1 MNKLNLSFA
10 CLVETRANEERV
22 IHFCNKFT
30 KKWEWVVIP
39 SWVCHA
45 AGVGEWEIIIL
56 WKKRFG
62 KITPVA
68 FSHFTLYLVISS
80 DKSKDWIMSVVY
92 NAQNFHVQHDAWN
105 SLS

>member
-1 MNKLNLSFA
+1 MGVGRNSFQG
-10 CLVETRANEERV
+10 LPRRR
-22 IHFCNKFT
+22 
-30 KKWEWVVIP
+30 
-39 SWVCHA
+39 
-45 AGVGEWEIIIL
+45 GGEWEIIIL